1 MSQFDVHRNL
11 GRQAP
16 QVPYVV
22 VVQSVAFG
30 ARRRR
35 VVVPLVAGDLL
46 AREVDL
52 PASAVNPAFTV
63 DGRRVVLN
71 PLDIVSVSLEALGPW
86 VVSLAEE
93 GDSVVAALDEVFSRA
108 WG

>member
-1 MSQFDVHRNL
+1 MSQFDVHRNI
-11 GRQAP
+11 GRQAA

-22 VVQSVAFG
+22 VVQSAVFD

-46 AREVDL
+46 AGQVDL
-52 PASAVNPAFTV
+52 PASPVNPSFTIE
-63 DGRRVVLN
+63 GRRVVLN
-71 PLDIVSVSLEALGPW
+71 PLDTVSVSLDALGPK
-86 VVSLAEE
+86 VGSLLEE

>member
-1 MSQFDVHRNL
+1 MSQFDVHRNI
-11 GRQAP
+11 GRQAA

-22 VVQSVAFG
+22 VVQSAAFDT
-30 ARRRR
+30 RRRR

-52 PASAVNPAFTV
+52 PASPVNPAFTV
-63 DGRRVVLN
+63 EGRRVVLN
-71 PLDIVSVSLEALGPW
+71 PLEIVSVSLDALGPL
-86 VVSLAEE
+86 VASLVEE

>member
-1 MSQFDVHRNL
+1 MSQFDVHRNI
-11 GRQAP
+11 GRQAA

-22 VVQSVAFG
+22 VVQSAVFD

-35 VVVPLVAGDLL
+35 IVVPLVAGDVL

-52 PASAVNPAFTV
+52 PSSPVNPVFTV
-63 DGRRVVLN
+63 EGRQVVLN
-71 PLDIVSVSLEALGPW
+71 PLDIVSVSLDALGAKIG
-86 VVSLAEE
+86 SLADE
-93 GDSVVAALDEVFSRA
+93 GDSVIAALGEVFSRA

>member
-1 MSQFDVHRNL
+1 MSQFDVHRNI
-11 GRQAP
+11 GRQAV

-22 VVQSVAFG
+22 VVQSAAFD

-52 PASAVNPAFTV
+52 PDSPVNPFFTV
-63 DGRRVVLN
+63 EGRRVVLN
-71 PLDIVSVSLEALGPW
+71 PLEIVSVSLEALGPK
-86 VVSLAEE
+86 VGSLVEE

-108 WG
+108 WN

>member
-1 MSQFDVHRNL
+1 MSQFDVHRNI
-11 GRQAP
+11 GRQAA

-22 VVQSVAFG
+22 VVQSAAFD

-52 PASAVNPAFTV
+52 PVSPVNPAFTV
-63 DGRRVVLN
+63 EGRQVVLN
-71 PLDIVSVSLEALGPW
+71 PLDIVSVPLDALGPK
-86 VVSLAEE
+86 VGSLVEE
-93 GDSVVAALDEVFSRA
+93 GDCVVAALDEVFSRA

>member
-1 MSQFDVHRNL
+1 MSQFDVHRNM
-11 GRQAP
+11 GRQSA

-22 VVQSVAFG
+22 VVQSAAFD

-35 VVVPLVAGDLL
+35 VVVPLVAGDVL
-46 AREVDL
+46 AGAVDL
-52 PASAVNPAFTV
+52 PASPVNPVFMIE
-63 DGRRVVLN
+63 GRRVVLN
-71 PLDIVSVSLEALGPW
+71 PLDIVAVSLDALGPQ
-86 VVSLAEE
+86 VASLAEE

>member
-1 MSQFDVHRNL
+1 MSQFDVHRNI
-11 GRQAP
+11 GRQAL

-22 VVQSVAFG
+22 VVQSAVFD

-52 PASAVNPAFTV
+52 PASPLNPAFTV
-63 DGRRVVLN
+63 EGRRVVLN
-71 PLDIVSVSLEALGPW
+71 PLDIVSVSLDALGPK
-86 VVSLAEE
+86 VASLAED

>member
-1 MSQFDVHRNL
+1 MSQFDVHRNI
-11 GRQAP
+11 GRQAA

-22 VVQSVAFG
+22 VVQSAAFD

-46 AREVDL
+46 AGAVDL
-52 PASAVNPAFTV
+52 PASPVNPVFTV
-63 DGRRVVLN
+63 EGRRGVLN
-71 PLDIVSVSLEALGPW
+71 PLDIVSLSLDALGPQ
-86 VVSLAEE
+86 VASLAEE

>member
-11 GRQAP
+11 GRQAA

-22 VVQSVAFG
+22 VVQSAAFD

-52 PASAVNPAFTV
+52 PASPVNPSFTV
-63 DGRRVVLN
+63 EGRRVVLN
-71 PLDIVSVSLEALGPW
+71 PLDIVSVPLEALGPKIA
-86 VVSLAEE
+86 SLAEE
-93 GDSVVAALDEVFSRA
+93 GDCVVAALDEVFARV

>member
-1 MSQFDVHRNL
+1 MSQFDVHRNI
-11 GRQAP
+11 GRQAA

-22 VVQSVAFG
+22 VVQSAVFD

-46 AREVDL
+46 AREVNL
-52 PASAVNPAFTV
+52 PASPVNPAFTV
-63 DGRRVVLN
+63 EGRRVVLN
-71 PLDIVSVSLEALGPW
+71 PLDIVSVSLEALGPK
-86 VVSLAEE
+86 VGSLVEE

>member
-1 MSQFDVHRNL
+1 MSQFDVHRNI
-11 GRQAP
+11 GRQAA

-22 VVQSVAFG
+22 VVQSAAFD

-52 PASAVNPAFTV
+52 PASPVNPSFTV
-63 DGRRVVLN
+63 EGRRVVLN
-71 PLDIVSVSLEALGPW
+71 PLDIVSVSLEALGPK
-86 VVSLAEE
+86 VASLAKE

>member
-1 MSQFDVHRNL
+1 MSQFDVHRNI
-11 GRQAP
+11 GQQAA

-22 VVQSVAFG
+22 VVQSAAFD

-52 PASAVNPAFTV
+52 PSSPVNPSFTV
-63 DGRRVVLN
+63 EGRRVVLN
-71 PLDIVSVSLEALGPW
+71 PLDIVSVSLEALGPK
-86 VVSLAEE
+86 VASLMEE
-93 GDSVVAALDEVFSRA
+93 GDCVVAALDEVFSRA

>member
-1 MSQFDVHRNL
+1 MSQFDVHRNI
-11 GRQAP
+11 GRQAA

-22 VVQSVAFG
+22 IVQSAVFD

-46 AREVDL
+46 AGAVDL
-52 PASAVNPAFTV
+52 PASPVNPAFMV
-63 DGRRVVLN
+63 EGRRVVLN
-71 PLDIVSVSLEALGPW
+71 PLDIVSVSLEALGPL
-86 VVSLAEE
+86 VASLAEE

>member
-1 MSQFDVHRNL
+1 MSQFDVHRNI
-11 GRQAP
+11 GRQAA

-22 VVQSVAFG
+22 IVQSAAFD

-35 VVVPLVAGDLL
+35 VVVPLVASELL

-52 PASAVNPAFTV
+52 PASPVNPAFTIE
-63 DGRRVVLN
+63 GRRVVLN
-71 PLDIVSVSLEALGPW
+71 PLDIVSVSLDALGPK
-86 VVSLAEE
+86 VASLAEE
-93 GDSVVAALDEVFSRA
+93 GDRVVAALDEVFSRV

>member
-1 MSQFDVHRNL
+1 MSQFDVHRNI
-11 GRQAP
+11 GRQAA

-22 VVQSVAFG
+22 VVQSAAFD

-46 AREVDL
+46 AGEVDL
-52 PASAVNPAFTV
+52 PSSPVNPFFTV
-63 DGRRVVLN
+63 EGRRVVLN
-71 PLDIVSVSLEALGPW
+71 PLDIVSVSLDALGPK
-86 VVSLAEE
+86 VGSLAEE
-93 GDSVVAALDEVFSRA
+93 GDSVVAALDEVFSRV